1 MSSIEEY
8 SIEYRR
14 AITRKELLHLCL
26 CPLSYLERGRYI
38 SRYWDKFLL
47 IKVSIRQHNPQMY
60 KCVTYVGCVTVSK
73 IYASYAKFV
82 AISEASNTS
91 TARRI
96 FHRISIASKT
106 LFLKRFQGRTY
117 LSVPIMSALILFI
130 ISLCS
135 SITSVFE
142 GKHYSDVIMSTVAS
156 QITSLT
162 IVCSTVSG
170 ADQRKHQSS
179 ASLAFVWGIHRSP
192 VNSPHKGPVTR
203 EMFAFDDVIMI
214 TLNMAAVENVV
225 AAHSVIELICRHSLR
240 SGRVNYS

>member
-1 MSSIEEY
+1 M
-8 SIEYRR
+8 
-14 AITRKELLHLCL
+14 
-26 CPLSYLERGRYI
+26 
-38 SRYWDKFLL
+38 
-47 IKVSIRQHNPQMY
+47 
-60 KCVTYVGCVTVSK
+60 
-73 IYASYAKFV
+73 
-82 AISEASNTS
+82 ASNTS
-91 TARRI
+91 TTRRI

-106 LFLKRFQGRTY
+106 LFLKRFQGRSY
-117 LSVPIMSALILFI
+117 MSVPTMPTLILFI

-135 SITSVFE
+135 SITVFE

-156 QITSLT
+156 QITILT

-179 ASLAFVWGIHRSP
+179 ASLAFVRGIHRSP